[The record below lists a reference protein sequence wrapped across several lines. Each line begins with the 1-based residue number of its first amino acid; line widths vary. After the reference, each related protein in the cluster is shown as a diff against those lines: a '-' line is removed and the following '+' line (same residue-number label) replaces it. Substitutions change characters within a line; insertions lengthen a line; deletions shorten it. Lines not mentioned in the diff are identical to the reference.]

1 MKETDKKKPD
11 YKKFMKRPAPL
22 VLSPPST
29 DVGSRSRN
37 NARGASASDLN
48 EEDIPWAE
56 IILESQPI
64 ARKGLGRPEPVA
76 LAENDP
82 SWSNEAPPV
91 ALLGLALLG
100 LVLLLYFSF

>member
-22 VLSPPST
+22 VLSPPSA
-29 DVGSRSRN
+29 DVGFRSRN
-37 NARGASASDLN
+37 NARGTSSSDPN
-48 EEDIPWAE
+48 EENIPWAE
-56 IILESQPI
+56 IIFESQPPH
-64 ARKGLGRPEPVA
+64 RGRFAPPEAAA
-76 LAENDP
+76 LIEDEIL
-82 SWSNEAPPV
+82 WSNEAPPV